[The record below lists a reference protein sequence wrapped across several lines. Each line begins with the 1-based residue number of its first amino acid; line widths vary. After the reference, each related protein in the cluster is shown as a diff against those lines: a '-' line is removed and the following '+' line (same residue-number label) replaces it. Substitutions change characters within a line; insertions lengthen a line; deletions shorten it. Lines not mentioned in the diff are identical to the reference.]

1 MAFFLTQMQ
10 LNHKIRHL
18 QRKAQHMKRSVL
30 ITLLCFIAFTALGQ
44 DLSKGI
50 KLYKA
55 NKLEEAKSNL
65 EDYGSRTPEFEKAQ
79 YYLGRIAFDQEEYS
93 DAIDY
98 FKEAIDKNDQNADYY
113 AWLGNAYGVY
123 TQNASKIR
131 QGILAPKIK
140 KNYEKAVALDPQNL
154 DAQWGLLEYYSQAPG
169 FMGGSMEKATV
180 TANTILEFNKKEGY
194 RALSSVYQRD
204 EKYEEAEKAFV
215 KLVELDTNYMASLG
229 NFYQN
234 RALYDKAFLL
244 FEKLST
250 SQPENT
256 NAVYQIGRTSALSG
270 QQPEKGIKALENY
283 MNLELQEGSPSYA
296 AAKMRLAMI
305 YEKTGDKVKA
315 KSLYE
320 ASLKEDPKMQL
331 AKEGLKRVK

>member
-1 MAFFLTQMQ
+1 MSCVQ
-10 LNHKIRHL
+10 LNHKIEHL
-18 QRKAQHMKRSVL
+18 QSKAQHMKRSVL
-30 ITLLCFIAFTALGQ
+30 ITLLYFIVYNALGQ
-44 DLSKGI
+44 DLSKGV
-50 KLYKA
+50 KLYEA
-55 NKLEEAKSNL
+55 NKLEEAKANL

-79 YYLGRIAFDQEEYS
+79 YYLGRIAFDQEDYS

-98 FKEAIDKNDQNADYY
+98 FKEAIDKNDKSADYY

-140 KNYEKAVALDPQNL
+140 NNYEKAVALDPQNL

-169 FMGGSMEKATV
+169 FMGGSIEKAIA
-180 TANTILEFNKKEGY
+180 TANAILNFNEKEGY

-229 NFYQN
+229 NFYQD
-234 RALYDKAFLL
+234 RALYNKAFVL
-244 FEKLST
+244 FEKMNI
-250 SQPENT
+250 SQPEST
-256 NAVYQIGRTSALSG
+256 IAVYQIGRTSALSG

-283 MNLELQEGSPSYA
+283 LTLEIQEGSPSYA
-296 AAKMRLAMI
+296 AAKMRMAMI
-305 YEKTGDKVKA
+305 YEKTGNKMKA
-315 KSLYE
+315 KSLYQ
-320 ASLKEDPKMQL
+320 ASLDEDPNMDL